1 MLQWLGLSAHAEAV
15 YRAMLERPDH
25 GVAALVADTG
35 LDEQATRSALDE
47 LARLALLKPSGQTAV
62 SLRPVS
68 PEVGLA
74 TLLASAE
81 AEIAERQAQVE
92 SARAEIAAI
101 AAAHLG
107 TRLSDSA
114 TRLEGLD
121 AIRTRLEQLQRTTHF
136 ECLSLN
142 PGGAHRPDARS
153 AATPL
158 NEEALRRGVVIRAV
172 CRDSFRNDPDTFAYA
187 RWLTERGGQMRT
199 IPTVPIQMIIIDR
212 RVSIIPVDP
221 ENPRA
226 GALEILS
233 PGIVTALRALF
244 EQCWSAGTPFG
255 APPLPDSNGCT
266 PTERALLALA
276 AAGDTDEAAARTLS
290 VSPRTVSRMM
300 SNLMERLEAVSRFQ
314 AGVNA
319 TRRGWL

>member
-1 MLQWLGLSAHAEAV
+1 
-15 YRAMLERPDH
+15 MLERPDH
-25 GVAALVADTG
+25 GVAALTADTKLHEKAVRG
-35 LDEQATRSALDE
+35 ALDE
-47 LARLALLKPSGQTAV
+47 LAALALLKPSGQTGAG
-62 SLRPVS
+62 LRPVS

-101 AAAHLG
+101 TAAHLG

-158 NEEALRRGVVIRAV
+158 NEEALRRGVAIRAV
-172 CRDSFRNDPDTFAYA
+172 CRDSFRNDPDTLAYA
-187 RWLTERGGQMRT
+187 RWLTEHGGQMRT
-199 IPTVPIQMIIIDR
+199 IPTVPIQMIIVDR

-233 PGIVTALRALF
+233 PGIVTALCALF
-244 EQCWSAGTPFG
+244 EQCWSAGTSFG
-255 APPLPDSNGCT
+255 ELPRPDPNGCT
-266 PTERALLALA
+266 PTERALLALV

-290 VSPRTVSRMM
+290 ISPRTVSRMM

>member
-47 LARLALLKPSGQTAV
+47 LARLALLKPSGQTGAG
-62 SLRPVS
+62 LRPVS
-68 PEVGLA
+68 PEIGLA

-172 CRDSFRNDPDTFAYA
+172 CRDSFRNDPDTLAYA
-187 RWLTERGGQMRT
+187 RWLTEHGGQMRT
-199 IPTVPIQMIIIDR
+199 VPTVPIQMIIIDR

-221 ENPRA
+221 ENPARA
-226 GALEILS
+226 HSKSSARASS
-233 PGIVTALRALF
+233 PPSVR
-244 EQCWSAGTPFG
+244 CSSSAGPQAHPLGRLLAPTPTA
-255 APPLPDSNGCT
+255 APPQN
-266 PTERALLALA
+266 ER
-276 AAGDTDEAAARTLS
+276 S
-290 VSPRTVSRMM
+290 WPSPPR
-300 SNLMERLEAVSRFQ
+300 
-314 AGVNA
+314 A
-319 TRRGWL
+319 TRTKPRPARSPSPPAPSAA

>member
-1 MLQWLGLSAHAEAV
+1 
-15 YRAMLERPDH
+15 MLERPDH
-25 GVAALVADTG
+25 GVAALTADTG
-35 LDEQATRSALDE
+35 LHEKAVRGALDE
-47 LARLALLKPSGQTAV
+47 LAALALLKPSGQAGA

-101 AAAHLG
+101 TAAHLG

-158 NEEALRRGVVIRAV
+158 NEEALRRGVAIRAV
-172 CRDSFRNDPDTFAYA
+172 CRDSFRNDPDTLAYA
-187 RWLTERGGQMRT
+187 RWLTEHGGQMRT
-199 IPTVPIQMIIIDR
+199 IPTVPIQMIIVDR

-233 PGIVTALRALF
+233 PGIVTALCALF

-255 APPLPDSNGCT
+255 ELPRPDPNGCT
-266 PTERALLALA
+266 PTERALLALV

-290 VSPRTVSRMM
+290 ISPRTVSRMM

>member
-1 MLQWLGLSAHAEAV
+1 
-15 YRAMLERPDH
+15 MLERPDH
-25 GVAALVADTG
+25 GVAALTADTG
-35 LDEQATRSALDE
+35 LREKEVRGALDE
-47 LARLALLKPSGQTAV
+47 LAALALLKPSGQTGA

-101 AAAHLG
+101 TAAHLG

-153 AATPL
+153 AAIPL
-158 NEEALRRGVVIRAV
+158 NEEALRRGVAIRAV
-172 CRDSFRNDPDTFAYA
+172 CRDSFRNDPDTLAYA
-187 RWLTERGGQMRT
+187 RWLTEHGGQMRT
-199 IPTVPIQMIIIDR
+199 IPTVPIQMIIVDR

-233 PGIVTALRALF
+233 PGIVTALCALF

-255 APPLPDSNGCT
+255 ELPRSDPNGCT
-266 PTERALLALA
+266 PTERALLALV

-290 VSPRTVSRMM
+290 ISPRTVSRMM

>member
-1 MLQWLGLSAHAEAV
+1 MLD
-15 YRAMLERPDH
+15 RPDH
-25 GVAALVADTG
+25 GVAALTADTG
-35 LDEQATRSALDE
+35 LHEKAVRGALDE
-47 LARLALLKPSGQTAV
+47 LAALALLKPSGQAGA

-101 AAAHLG
+101 TAAHLG

-158 NEEALRRGVVIRAV
+158 NEEALRRGVAIRAV
-172 CRDSFRNDPDTFAYA
+172 CRDSFRNDPDTLAYA
-187 RWLTERGGQMRT
+187 RWLTEHGGQMRT
-199 IPTVPIQMIIIDR
+199 IPTVPIQMIIVDR

-233 PGIVTALRALF
+233 PGIVTALCALF

-255 APPLPDSNGCT
+255 ELPRPDPNGCT
-266 PTERALLALA
+266 PTERALLALV

-290 VSPRTVSRMM
+290 ISPRTVSRMM

>member
-1 MLQWLGLSAHAEAV
+1 MA
-15 YRAMLERPDH
+15 D
-25 GVAALVADTG
+25 LVTGTG
-35 LDEQATRSALDE
+35 LDEKEIRGALDE
-47 LARLALLKPSGQTAV
+47 LAALALLKPSGQTGAG
-62 SLRPVS
+62 LRPVS

-81 AEIAERQAQVE
+81 AEIAERQARVE

-101 AAAHLG
+101 SAAHVG

-172 CRDSFRNDPDTFAYA
+172 CRDSFRNDPDTLAYA
-187 RWLTERGGQMRT
+187 RWLTEHGGQMRT

-212 RVSIIPVDP
+212 RVAIIPVDP

-226 GALEILS
+226 EALEILS
-233 PGIVTALRALF
+233 PGMVTALCALF

-255 APPLPDSNGCT
+255 ALPRPDPNGCT
-266 PTERALLALA
+266 PTERALLTLA

-300 SNLMERLEAVSRFQ
+300 SNLMERLDAVSRFQ